1 MTRVL
6 NHLLDI
12 KFVKYLKFG
21 VINTLSSLIII
32 YVLLYMQFDP
42 YLSNLIGYMYGVV
55 QSFFLNKLY
64 VFSASKVTST
74 HLVNFIFG
82 FVLAYALNLIVLWL
96 FINVFLIN
104 IYFAQ
109 FLCMGLYAVVFFL
122 YLKFQV
128 FND

>member
-1 MTRVL
+1 MMRVL

-12 KFVKYLKFG
+12 KFVKYLKVG
-21 VINTLSSLIII
+21 VINTVSSLIIV
-32 YVLLYMQFDP
+32 YLLLYMQFDP
-42 YLSNLIGYMYGVV
+42 YLSNLIGYIYGVV

-64 VFSASKVTST
+64 VFSVSEVTST
-74 HLVNFIFG
+74 HLISFIFG
-82 FVLAYALNLIVLWL
+82 FVLAYTSNLIALWL
-96 FINVFLIN
+96 FIDVFLLN
-104 IYFAQ
+104 IYFSQ